1 MLPKGYKVGSV
12 TPPAPRGPSVAS
24 VVGGKVA
31 SGAKAVG
38 NAAASGAKATG
49 SAIASGAKGAAH
61 TVGVLAKHPTAVVK
75 GPAAAVGNAYRNT
88 FNSPT
93 KDGVKDTM
101 KSNFQRAPIKSTVK
115 VAAGVTGAMVPLA
128 AAKGLA
134 KPVNAITTQRLMK
147 QDAAEKKM
155 GGLSW
160 TPPTGPKTRPRG

>member
-1 MLPKGYKVGSV
+1 MLPKGYKVGST
-12 TPPAPRGPSVAS
+12 TPPPPSAKSVAAA
-24 VVGGKVA
+24 KVA

-38 NAAASGAKATG
+38 SAAASGAKATG

-61 TVGVLAKHPTAVVK
+61 TVGILAKHPTAIVK
-75 GPAAAVGNAYRNT
+75 APAAAVGNAYRNT

-101 KSNFQRAPIKSTVK
+101 KSNFQRAPIKSTAK

-134 KPVNAITTQRLMK
+134 KPVQAITTQRLMK

-160 TPPTGPKTRPRG
+160 TPPSGPASRPRG